1 MNHEKITSK
10 VLRTSL
16 LAGAALVA
24 LSTAALADTAVETV
38 VVTGSR
44 LTQTGVAAATP
55 TVSVNADD
63 IAKSGHT
70 DIGAVLSQI
79 PQVQIT
85 GADLTPTNSNFLTSG
100 FGIWNVDLRALGPG
114 RTLVLVNGRR
124 QVTGS
129 PTGQAVDLNTI
140 PTQLIDRVEV
150 ITGGASAVYGSD
162 AMAGVVN
169 IILKDNFEGLIANA
183 QAGIT
188 SRGDGADTYGALTL
202 GGNFLDGRGNVAISV
217 LYDHSGA
224 VMSKDRDISSTDVT
238 HLPGLFPVIGTH
250 GTLFFPAAYS
260 SYGLAGRYQVVPVGG
275 SLATGTSYNPNGT
288 VFNTA
293 LNGFDRNPNRYIQV
307 PLNRKVVSAVS
318 HYDITDDLRFILE
331 ATYALSS
338 SSQQL
343 EPYPG
348 ASTDGL
354 SAPTSAGGTGI
365 LIPADNPFIPGQ
377 NVNPLLR
384 TQLAA
389 KIPVGSPGL
398 FFSRRFADLGDRTG
412 SVNRDMEKITGGF
425 EGSLPLGDWKWSAY
439 YEWGRT
445 AESQFNGGY
454 YDKIRMQQALNSHIP
469 TGAELLAGITPPTGG
484 GGAVCNDPIARA
496 AGCVPIN
503 LFGAGMITPEAAHYV
518 GSQIT
523 IQDEAV
529 ETVGQATAHGTVID
543 LPAGPLQLSVGTE
556 YRREQADFV
565 PDQGSQG
572 GTVAGNQQSAVHGA
586 YQTTEGFAEVQVPL
600 LADMPFAKYVELNGA
615 YRFAHYSTAGDADGW
630 RFGGKWMP
638 DDDLTFRATES
649 YATRA
654 PNISELFSPT
664 AQTFPS
670 ISKDP
675 CSVPASANVAAN
687 CAAQIAAL
695 GAGYV
700 GEPSAPTYTGSTG
713 QAALQGIGGY
723 ASGNPTLKPETAH
736 TFTGGVTYQPQW
748 LPGFQ
753 ATVDYYDIRVNGA
766 IGSLSSN
773 STLNACYQT
782 DPALFAT
789 NIFCQQIIRQHDA
802 TLGPIIKQINFPTFN
817 LGSIKTSGVDGSF
830 AYAFDMADLDDGL
843 ADAGSWSFRLDM
855 TYLDSY
861 TTNPG
866 VAGTTPIISAGTIEL
881 SRWKGVLHTTYEN
894 GPLSVTTSLRYTGP
908 ALVDKSG
915 TVPLDDPNNKV
926 TSFWYLDFQAGYDIS
941 KTWNVYV
948 GAHNLLDT
956 RPPEI
961 FPGSGLDTTGT
972 STDANAYDPIGLYM
986 YAGVNVKL

>member
-55 TVSVNADD
+55 TVSVNAAD

-70 DIGAVLSQI
+70 DIGAVLAQI

-100 FGIWNVDLRALGPG
+100 FGVWNVDLRALGPG

-140 PTQLIDRVEV
+140 PTQLIDRIEV

-202 GGNFLDGRGNVAISV
+202 GGNFLDGRGNVTISV
-217 LYDHSGA
+217 LYDHSGT
-224 VMSKDRDISSTDVT
+224 VLSKNRDISSTDST
-238 HLPGLFPVIGTH
+238 HVPGLPPLIGTH
-250 GTLFFPAAYS
+250 GTVFGSAAYS
-260 SYGLAGRYQVVPVGG
+260 SYGLKGRYRIVGPTGALSG
-275 SLATGTSYNPNGT
+275 SPGYDIDGTTFS
-288 VFNTA
+288 TA
-293 LNGFDRNPNRYIQV
+293 ADGFDRNPNRYIQV

-348 ASTDGL
+348 SSEDGL
-354 SAPTSAGGTGI
+354 SAPVSAGGTGI
-365 LIPADNPFIPGQ
+365 LIPVTNPFIPAGIQ
-377 NVNPLLR
+377 TR
-384 TQLAA
+384 LAA
-389 KIPVGSPGL
+389 VPGAQGL
-398 FFSRRFADLGDRTG
+398 YFYRRFADLGDRTG

-484 GGAVCNDPIARA
+484 GGAVCDDPIARA

-503 LFGAGMITPEAAHYV
+503 LFGANAITPQAAGYV

-523 IQDEAV
+523 LQDEAI
-529 ETVGQATAHGTVID
+529 ETVAQATAHGTVVD

-586 YQTTEGFAEVQVPL
+586 YQTTEGFAEVQVPV

-638 DDDLTFRATES
+638 TDTLTFRATES

-675 CSVPASANVAAN
+675 CSNPSPGSFVETN
-687 CAAQIAAL
+687 CNAQIAAL
-695 GAGYV
+695 GPGYG
-700 GEPSAPTYTGSTG
+700 GEPSSPNYNLPGG
-713 QAALQGIGGY
+713 QAALQGVGGY
-723 ASGNPTLKPETAH
+723 TSGNPTLKPETAH
-736 TFTGGVTYQPQW
+736 TFTGGVTYQPEW

-773 STLNACYQT
+773 DTLNACYQA

-789 NIFCQQIIRQHDA
+789 NIFCQQIIRAHDA
-802 TLGPIIKQINFPTFN
+802 GLGPIIKQINFPTFN

-830 AYAFDMADLDDGL
+830 AYAFDMADLDDSL
-843 ADAGSWSFRLDM
+843 ADAGSWSLRLDL

-861 TTNPG
+861 TTDPG
-866 VAGTTPIISAGTIEL
+866 IAGTTPIYSAGTTEL
-881 SRWKGVLHTTYEN
+881 SRWKGVLHATYEN
-894 GPLSVTTSLRYTGP
+894 GPVSVSTTLHYTSP
-908 ALVDKSG
+908 VLVDKTG
-915 TVPLDDPNNKV
+915 TVPLDDPANKV
-926 TSFWYLDFQAGYDIS
+926 TSFWYLDFQAGYDIT

-956 RPPEI
+956 RPPEV
-961 FPGSGLDTTGT
+961 FPGSGYDTTGT